1 MRNTPVWSVNPC
13 LIVLN
18 IYDILNHRQTS
29 SFDAI
34 AKWRVEELI

>member
-18 IYDILNHRQTS
+18 IYDILNRQTS